1 MNVLIIA
8 DAYPMPDRNS
18 GDFRFFNLIG
28 MIRQKHDVFF
38 VALGENR
45 QAQEIGHDLTAH
57 YRQTLSQSGVQML
70 QDGVANALQS
80 RVYGCVFFEWYFT
93 ATQLIEDVREWQP
106 NARLVVDAVDV
117 VFNRMLSKAR
127 VTHTAE
133 DLANAAAIKRCELS
147 VYARADVV
155 ITITDA
161 DAEILHREVPAIR
174 TFTVPNIHPL
184 QETPSG
190 SASTDK
196 SLIFIGSFTHEPN
209 IDAMR
214 YFCQEVLPLIAEAET
229 EVKLRIVG
237 NAPTPEV
244 LQLASARV
252 EVLGYVP
259 ETGPFL
265 EASAISIAPLRFGGG
280 MKGKIGE
287 AMSFGLPVVTTSVGI
302 EGFGLTPGEHVLVA
316 DDARSFADAVIRLLR
331 DRDFLEKVRMAGY
344 RFIRD
349 HYSDVAVRQRVHAL
363 FDQLESYPVKQM
375 PLSRLGL
382 RKTRALWLRHV
393 AWRFK

>member
-28 MIRQKHDVFF
+28 MIRQKHNVAFI
-38 VALGENR
+38 ALGEGR
-45 QAQEIGHDLTAH
+45 QTQEIGHDLTAH
-57 YRQTLSQSGVQML
+57 YRQVLADSGVQVL
-70 QDGVANALQS
+70 QDGVADVLRNGT
-80 RVYGCVFFEWYFT
+80 YDCVFFEWYFT
-93 ATQLIEDVREWQP
+93 ATQLIGDVREWQP
-106 NARLVVDAVDV
+106 RARLVVDAVDV
-117 VFNRMLSKAR
+117 VFNRMQSKAR
-127 VTHTAE
+127 VTQTTA
-133 DLANAAAIKRCELS
+133 DLAHAAEVRRNELS
-147 VYARADVV
+147 VYAGADVV
-155 ITITDA
+155 ITVTDA
-161 DAEILHREVPAIR
+161 DAEILHREVPNIR

-184 QETPSG
+184 QEITVG
-190 SASTDK
+190 SASTGK

-214 YFCQEVLPLIAEAET
+214 YFCKDVLPIIAEAEPQ
-229 EVKLRIVG
+229 VRLRIVG

-244 LQLASARV
+244 LQLASERV

-259 ETGPFL
+259 ETRPFL

-302 EGFGLTPGEHVLVA
+302 EGFGLVPGEHVLVA

-331 DRDFLEKVRMAGY
+331 DRDYLEKVRASGFG
-344 RFIRD
+344 FIRD
-349 HYSDVAVRQRVHAL
+349 HYSDVTVSTQVHTL
-363 FDQLESYPVKQM
+363 FDQLEHSPIKRM
-375 PLSRLGL
+375 PLSQLL
-382 RKTRALWLRHV
+382 FRKTRAFWRRHV